1 MTDTNYGKHKYYDL
15 ACRAHSGTSFTP
27 EKRAASECE
36 WYDSVCKE
44 FTETGKEWAIEKWTR
59 LFLKSLAAKSRC
71 FSAMIAGPA
80 RFPVAR
86 MEKYNRWEHNATSE
100 LLAFLEKV
108 RKPPAPPRTELDYG
122 IEQKE
127 YEIDGVRV
135 LQNAEENRLQLFY
148 DGKPAQDMIATL
160 KSRGFKWS
168 PRNKA
173 WQRQLTNNAVWALL
187 SIFPEME
194 ARKAISQANRKA
206 VA

>member
-1 MTDTNYGKHKYYDL
+1 MTEKHKYYDL
-15 ACRAHSGTSFTP
+15 AYRAHHGTSFTP
-27 EKRAASECE
+27 EKRAVSECE

-44 FTETGKEWAIEKWTR
+44 LTEAGKEWAIEKWTR

-71 FSAMIAGPA
+71 VSWMIAGRA

-86 MEKYNRWEHNATSE
+86 MEKYNRWEHNASTE
-100 LLAFLEKV
+100 LLEYLEKV

-122 IEQKE
+122 IEQRE
-127 YEIDGVRV
+127 YEISGVRI
-135 LQNAEENRLQLFY
+135 LQNTEENRLQIFF
-148 DGKPAQDMIATL
+148 DGKPEREMIDTL

-168 PRNKA
+168 PRNQC

-187 SIFPEME
+187 AIFPEQE
-194 ARKAISQANRKA
+194 ARKAISQANKKE